1 MEFRSMNRRDFLQT
15 TAFAAL
21 SAVFAGS
28 ARDPFAALALAAEEP
43 APLDPNLVAIFSDI
57 HVREP
62 ESSQQS
68 SRFIKSVAQILATNP
83 RPATLLIYGDVA
95 YDAGKPEDY
104 KIFRRMVE
112 PLEKAG
118 IRWEV
123 AMGNHDRLENYRAVF
138 PERFEKAPILENR
151 HINIVETPRADFILL
166 DSYLKGEVRGE
177 IDPAQRE
184 WLGETLKEYVDKPV
198 FVGCHHPLS
207 ETLLTETLLACPKFS
222 GYLFGHWHWWTIA
235 TRENVPTVCFPSI
248 GHWGDMGFVTLNL
261 TEKNAIFTPTIDA
274 YLLPGWHDRKPVE
287 DVPAYLATLNAKIAT
302 LPLR

>member
-1 MEFRSMNRRDFLQT
+1 MQLRSMNRRDFLQT

-21 SAVFAGS
+21 SAVFVGS

-68 SRFIKSVAQILATNP
+68 SRFIKSVAQVLAMNP

-118 IRWEV
+118 IR
-123 AMGNHDRLENYRAVF
+123 
-138 PERFEKAPILENR
+138 
-151 HINIVETPRADFILL
+151 
-166 DSYLKGEVRGE
+166 
-177 IDPAQRE
+177 
-184 WLGETLKEYVDKPV
+184 
-198 FVGCHHPLS
+198 
-207 ETLLTETLLACPKFS
+207 
-222 GYLFGHWHWWTIA
+222 
-235 TRENVPTVCFPSI
+235 
-248 GHWGDMGFVTLNL
+248 
-261 TEKNAIFTPTIDA
+261 
-274 YLLPGWHDRKPVE
+274 
-287 DVPAYLATLNAKIAT
+287 
-302 LPLR
+302 